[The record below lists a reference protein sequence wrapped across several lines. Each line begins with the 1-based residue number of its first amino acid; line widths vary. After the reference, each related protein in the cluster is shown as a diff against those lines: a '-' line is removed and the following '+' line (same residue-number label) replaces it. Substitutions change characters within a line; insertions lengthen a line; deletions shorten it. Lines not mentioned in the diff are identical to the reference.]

1 MAIKEITKGTR
12 FGRLTVTGEWETRK
26 SGRSK
31 IAFHKCI
38 CDCGNEVWVRGT
50 GLRYGSTLSCGCYR
64 TEQRV
69 KIVKKHNLSNT
80 RLYRIWNDMRTRCNK
95 KYDDHYSDYGGR
107 GIKVCSEWDNTN
119 DGFQN
124 FYEWS
129 MANGYSDD
137 LSIDRMNNDGNYE
150 PSNCRWVT
158 QAIQNRNKRTNH
170 YLEYQGEKMILS
182 DVAEIANFTPTGFLS
197 RLRNGMS
204 VQEAIEKPKKA
215 KRLILYKGKMMT
227 PREFSDETGIC
238 YNTIMTR
245 ITKGYTKAED
255 LCINNRNAMIKKPVE
270 KYDLKGNYIESYPSA
285 SEAAR
290 QNNCCK
296 SGVIECCNGKKQK
309 FKGFI
314 YKYKP
319 THRGSD

>member
-1 MAIKEITKGTR
+1 
-12 FGRLTVTGEWETRK
+12 
-26 SGRSK
+26 
-31 IAFHKCI
+31 
-38 CDCGNEVWVRGT
+38 
-50 GLRYGSTLSCGCYR
+50 
-64 TEQRV
+64 
-69 KIVKKHNLSNT
+69 
-80 RLYRIWNDMRTRCNK
+80 
-95 KYDDHYSDYGGR
+95 
-107 GIKVCSEWDNTN
+107 
-119 DGFQN
+119 
-124 FYEWS
+124 
-129 MANGYSDD
+129 
-137 LSIDRMNNDGNYE
+137 
-150 PSNCRWVT
+150 
-158 QAIQNRNKRTNH
+158 
-170 YLEYQGEKMILS
+170 MILS

-255 LCINNRNAMIKKPVE
+255 LCIKNRNAMIKKPVE
-270 KYDLKGNYIESYPSA
+270 KYDLKGNYIKSYPSA

-319 THRGSD
+319 SH